1 VIGDLVAVIRYS
13 RLVLRW
19 EVSMKAFLSSTIIVL
34 VAILAITTWARA
46 QAPGDRPSGVD
57 EGDWVALSDT
67 VGIVLVDVNFGSARY
82 TLPPGVPRELSGL
95 PRSTG
100 VLMVKVNG
108 FWTRLEWAD
117 APPRVQ
123 PAY

>member
-1 VIGDLVAVIRYS
+1 
-13 RLVLRW
+13 
-19 EVSMKAFLSSTIIVL
+19 MKALLSSTIIVF

-46 QAPGDRPSGVD
+46 QAPGDRPLGVD
-57 EGDWVALSDT
+57 EGNWVALSDT
-67 VGIVLVDVNFGSARY
+67 VGIVLVDVDFGSARSA
-82 TLPPGVPRELSGL
+82 LPSGVPIALSGL

-108 FWTRLEWAD
+108 LWTRFEWAD

>member
-1 VIGDLVAVIRYS
+1 VIGDLVTVIRYS

-57 EGDWVALSDT
+57 EGNWVALSDT
-67 VGIVLVDVNFGSARY
+67 VGIVLVDVDFGSARSA
-82 TLPPGVPRELSGL
+82 LPSGVPIEVA
-95 PRSTG
+95 PVIETTG
-100 VLMVKVNG
+100 
-108 FWTRLEWAD
+108 
-117 APPRVQ
+117 
-123 PAY
+123 

>member
-1 VIGDLVAVIRYS
+1 
-13 RLVLRW
+13 
-19 EVSMKAFLSSTIIVL
+19 MKAFLSSTIIVL
-34 VAILAITTWARA
+34 VTILVITTWARA

-57 EGDWVALSDT
+57 EGSWVALSDT
-67 VGIVLVDVNFGSARY
+67 VGIVLVDVNFGSARSA
-82 TLPPGVPRELSGL
+82 LPSGAPIELSVL

-108 FWTRLEWAD
+108 LWTRFEWAD
-117 APPRVQ
+117 APHRVQ